1 MEKITLT
8 NLCGYIYN
16 CINNNEKIHRNYYG
30 GFFIIDEI
38 SVMACNYS
46 NLKEITVKPYTYR
59 DNIRENDPTTILKI
73 KDFTE
78 EEWLEYQKALLAIQ
92 RYNENKIIE
101 IIKNGEKLELY
112 NP

>member
-1 MEKITLT
+1 MEKITVSD
-8 NLCGYIYN
+8 LCSYIYN
-16 CINNNEKIHRNYYG
+16 CINNNEKIHRNCYG
-30 GFFIIDEI
+30 GFFITDEI

-46 NLKEITVKPYTYR
+46 NLKEITIKPYTYR
-59 DNIRENDPTTILKI
+59 DNIRENDPVTILKI